1 VKSRRVLIYGS
12 NGYTG
17 RLVVERALDR
27 GLRPVLAGRNAE
39 AISQQAVRFGLERRP
54 FSLDDP
60 RAIEAG
66 LAGIDVVMHCA
77 GPFAR
82 TSRPMADACLRAG
95 AHYLDIT
102 GEIAVFEHAHKQHP
116 RARAAGIVICPGV
129 GFDVIPTDC
138 VAAALKR
145 ALPDAN
151 ELSLG
156 FDSRSGFSPGTA
168 KTSVEGLA
176 MGGRVRR
183 GGRIVEVPLAF
194 ETRRIDFG
202 NGEKLA
208 MTIPWGDIATAFYN
222 TGIPSIEV
230 FIPASPRLVRKV
242 RSLNYLRGLLGTR
255 VAQALLKKQAGKTVG
270 PSAEARANAPTYVWG
285 EVRNARNEVRT
296 ARLKTAN
303 GYSLTA
309 TGSLAVVERLMTR
322 QGAGGAF
329 TPAMLFGPEL
339 VESLPESGK
348 IEIS

>member
-1 VKSRRVLIYGS
+1 MQWMIYGA

-17 RLVVERALDR
+17 ELIAREAKAR
-27 GLRPVLAGRNAE
+27 GLRPVLAGRNADKIRPLAE
-39 AISQQAVRFGLERRP
+39 ELGLEHRV
-54 FSLDDP
+54 FSLQRQQEVD
-60 RAIEAG
+60 AG
-66 LAGIDVVMHCA
+66 LKGMGIVLHCA
-77 GPFAR
+77 GPFSH
-82 TSRPMADACLRAG
+82 TSAPMIDGCLRAK